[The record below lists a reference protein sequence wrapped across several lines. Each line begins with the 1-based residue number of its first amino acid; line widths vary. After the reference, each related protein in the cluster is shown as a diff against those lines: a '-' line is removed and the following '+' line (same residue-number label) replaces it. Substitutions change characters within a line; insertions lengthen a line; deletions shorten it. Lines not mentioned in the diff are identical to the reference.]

1 MSTTCVVPALP
12 DPTEAREYLDVA
24 AERGAAYAPAV
35 EVRLAT
41 ELDALRSAV
50 AQVGDAV
57 PERAAPGEV
66 DRWLAAFRSVEGA
79 VAALRTRLVACAQAS
94 QARATGG
101 HATSRSYPKEALGVS
116 GREAARQDELA
127 RDLQQLPETRAAL
140 AAGEIGPEQAQAIGR
155 SARGG
160 ALGDARATEEQ
171 LLPVA
176 RGAGS
181 EELSRAIRRREQE
194 ADRASLE
201 RAEQRAHRRRRA
213 SLVRRG
219 DGMWDLQALLADEH
233 GEALATALDAF
244 RAFDPP
250 DTPISE
256 QRSPQQRTVDALT
269 DLVGAVLRSGVAP
282 TSGGVLPQLNVVVP
296 IEALDPDGAAV
307 GELAHGGVL
316 SPAAIERLLC
326 DANLRRLVTRGDS
339 EVLDVGRSR
348 RAWSVAQR
356 PALRVRDG
364 GCRGPGCDR
373 PPAWTHAHHLVPWEE
388 NGPTSVD
395 NGLLLCSFHHHQVHE
410 GGSTVRLD
418 LATAQ
423 ATFRAPHGRTVITSP
438 PPARRATLDG
448 RLSGWRNGGTGGF
461 RVLGCRR
468 RRRSRRARGS
478 VGVPAADHHRP
489 CTSGCGA
496 KRGNWPWCTRTA
508 WSRVGW
514 GPTGTGSALTL
525 GFRVGV
531 WGGRDAACPACTV
544 DGCARWSAS
553 PDRIRCTGPC
563 STSSTSTIGLCNG
576 RKGDAGAGL
585 WRVCGAQEV
594 PACRWG
600 LMSSTVVGRVA
611 PRCVGVGGRGVAGH
625 AGPAHGPDRPA
636 SGGPVGHPRCVD
648 PAAGDEAPPD
658 DGGGAGVRA
667 ALTS

>member
-101 HATSRSYPKEALGVS
+101 HATSRSYLKEALGVS

-219 DGMWDLQALLADEH
+219 DGMWDLQAQLPDEH

-410 GGSTVRLD
+410 GGWTVRLD

-423 ATFRAPHGRTVITSP
+423 ATFRSPHGRTVITRPHRPAGPRSTGASQGGGTAAQEAFGFWGADGDEGQGELEGLSAFLRP
-438 PPARRATLDG
+438 IITVRVPQVAERSGGTGPGVPGRPAHGSAGARPGPGARSRWGSGSGSGADATPPARRAPWTDAPAG
-448 RLSGWRNGGTGGF
+448 
-461 RVLGCRR
+461 RR
-468 RRRSRRARGS
+468 RL
-478 VGVPAADHHRP
+478 
-489 CTSGCGA
+489 
-496 KRGNWPWCTRTA
+496 
-508 WSRVGW
+508 
-514 GPTGTGSALTL
+514 TGSDAQ
-525 GFRVGV
+525 
-531 WGGRDAACPACTV
+531 GR
-544 DGCARWSAS
+544 
-553 PDRIRCTGPC
+553 
-563 STSSTSTIGLCNG
+563 
-576 RKGDAGAGL
+576 
-585 WRVCGAQEV
+585 
-594 PACRWG
+594 
-600 LMSSTVVGRVA
+600 
-611 PRCVGVGGRGVAGH
+611 
-625 AGPAHGPDRPA
+625 
-636 SGGPVGHPRCVD
+636 
-648 PAAGDEAPPD
+648 APP
-658 DGGGAGVRA
+658 ARPP
-667 ALTS
+667 L